1 MSARVQVGEV
11 TIVALS
17 DLEQAFP
24 ASAIYPAVG
33 EDAWE
38 PYRNLL
44 TADGAVLLNF
54 GCYAVIADGQ
64 TLLVDTG
71 WGPRADGRLLDE
83 LADAGIALESV
94 DAVLFTHLHGDHIG
108 WNLEAVGGGLR
119 PRFPRARYLVPR
131 GDWEYYRAQVEPGTL
146 FQEQIVPL
154 EELGVMDLLSGEQML
169 SASVTALPTP
179 GHTPGHTSVAV
190 LSGGERAFVLGDVAI
205 TLADADAT
213 DWATSF
219 DSDPA
224 QAIRTR
230 RSVMERLED
239 EGTLVAAS
247 HFPKPG
253 LGRLVRR
260 GGRRVWEPV

>member
-1 MSARVQVGEV
+1 MSASVRVGDA

-17 DLEQAFP
+17 DLEQAYSP
-24 ASAIYPAVG
+24 SDIYPRVG
-33 EDAWE
+33 DDAWE
-38 PYRNLL
+38 PYRHLL
-44 TADGAVLLNF
+44 TDDGKVLFNF
-54 GCYAVIADGQ
+54 GCYAVIADGR

-71 WGPRADGRLLDE
+71 WGPRYDGRLPDE
-83 LADAGIALESV
+83 LAEAGIAPESV

-108 WNLEAVGGGLR
+108 WNLEMVGGGLR
-119 PRFPRARYLVPR
+119 PRFPRAHYLVPR
-131 GDWEYYRAQVEPGTL
+131 GDWEYYRAREEPGTL
-146 FQEQIVPL
+146 FEEQIRPL
-154 EELGVMDLLSGEQML
+154 EDLGVMDLLAGEQSL

-179 GHTPGHTSVAV
+179 GHTPGHTSVAL
-190 LSGGERAFVLGDVAI
+190 LSAGERAFVLGDVAI

-219 DSDPA
+219 DADPT

-230 RSVMERLED
+230 RAVMERLEG
-239 EGTLVAAS
+239 EGSLVAAS